1 MKVITIMNLK
11 GGVGK
16 SITSINVSH
25 ILATMFHKKILIIDN
40 DKQGNTSKF
49 FGLYDQEKPSIS
61 DVLLGS
67 KSIENVIKHTAYE
80 GLDVLPSN
88 MKLFETNNMLA
99 AKMSIGTAK
108 ILKRALSKLM
118 NDNSYDYCIIDNP
131 PDINASVTNVLSAS
145 DEIIVPVVV
154 DQFSFDGFDQLKG
167 IIEEVKEINPKLV
180 FSGCLITRYNKT
192 ENEIISDQNI
202 EDYKIFNTR
211 IRYSSKVA
219 GSTFVRRPLINYSR
233 RSGAT
238 MDYITFTKEYFNL

>member
-25 ILATMFHKKILIIDN
+25 ILATMFHKKVLVIDN

-61 DVLLGS
+61 DVLLKS
-67 KSIENVIKHTAYE
+67 KSIETVIQHTAYE

-108 ILKRALSKLM
+108 ILQRALVNV
-118 NDNSYDYCIIDNP
+118 NDYDYCIIDNP
-131 PDINASVTNVLSAS
+131 PDINASVTNALSAS

-154 DQFSFDGFDQLKG
+154 DQFSFDGFEQLQG
-167 IIEEVKEINPKLV
+167 IMKEVKEEINDKLS
-180 FSGCLITRYNKT
+180 FKGCLITRYNK
-192 ENEIISDQNI
+192 SS
-202 EDYKIFNTR
+202 EDELINDYDVKKYKIFNTR
-211 IRYSSKVA
+211 IRRSEKVA
-219 GSTFVRRPLINYSR
+219 GSTFFSVPLMEYSR

-238 MDYITFTKEYFNL
+238 MDYVKFVKEYFNL

>member
-25 ILATMFHKKILIIDN
+25 ILATMFHKKVLIIDN

-49 FGLYDQEKPSIS
+49 FGLYDQENPSIS
-61 DVLLGS
+61 DVLLKS
-67 KSIENVIKHTAYE
+67 KSIENVIQHTKYE

-108 ILKRALSKLM
+108 ILQRALASV
-118 NDNSYDYCIIDNP
+118 NDYDYCIIDNP

-167 IIEEVKEINPKLV
+167 IIEEVKEINPKLS
-180 FSGCLITRYNKT
+180 FKGCLITRYNKT

-202 EDYKIFNTR
+202 KDYKIFNTR
-211 IRYSSKVA
+211 IRYSAKVA
-219 GSTFVRRPLINYSR
+219 GSTFVQRPLINYSR

>member
-25 ILATMFHKKILIIDN
+25 ILATMFHKKVLIIDN

-61 DVLLGS
+61 DVLLKS
-67 KSIENVIKHTAYE
+67 KTIENVIQHTKYE

-108 ILKRALSKLM
+108 ILQRALASV
-118 NDNSYDYCIIDNP
+118 NNYDYCIIDNP

-154 DQFSFDGFDQLKG
+154 DQFSFDGFDQLQG
-167 IIEEVKEINPKLV
+167 IIEEVKEINVKLL
-180 FSGCLITRYNKT
+180 FKGCLVTRYNK
-192 ENEIISDQNI
+192 SS
-202 EDYKIFNTR
+202 EDDLINDDDVKKYKIFNTR
-211 IRYSSKVA
+211 IRRSEKVA
-219 GSTFVRRPLINYSR
+219 GSTFFSVPLMEYSR

-238 MDYITFTKEYFNL
+238 MDYITFVKEYFNL